1 MITPQ
6 PLRLQSKFRRHP
18 PRTACGVRALPPC
31 RLDKFAHGP
40 CRLLHRRLLCP
51 LNLPLSL
58 GLFELLPL
66 LHADS
71 TIFSSALAAGRC
83 ASTAFRFWTSTT
95 RAAACRRDKI
105 GMVGGDKLVK
115 SSGAYTWTWRKFAL
129 RRNAV
134 HLLQRNRLPKI
145 ERKAHTVVRSLSVI
159 TRTCGRRPLGNK
171 VADARLSPHP
181 RKRGHDR
188 AESFAR
194 EPL

>member
-1 MITPQ
+1 MLIFLLRKARQRHAPQ
-6 PLRLQSKFRRHP
+6 RSQYLQSRQLTHETWR
-18 PRTACGVRALPPC
+18 
-31 RLDKFAHGP
+31 
-40 CRLLHRRLLCP
+40 
-51 LNLPLSL
+51 N
-58 GLFELLPL
+58 

-71 TIFSSALAAGRC
+71 TIFSSTLAAGRC
-83 ASTAFRFWTSTT
+83 ASTAFRFWTTTT

-134 HLLQRNRLPKI
+134 HLMQRNRLPKI

-159 TRTCGRRPLGNK
+159 TRTCGRRRLGNK